1 MTVSFFFRSI
11 LMFKVL
17 TDLLIDIRDVRIVFF
32 FASLILF
39 SSLIFVTAA
48 QTVTTGGSSHR

>member
-32 FASLILF
+32 LHLSF
-39 SSLIFVTAA
+39 SS
-48 QTVTTGGSSHR
+48 HP

>member
-17 TDLLIDIRDVRIVFF
+17 TDLLIDVRDVRIVFLHL
-32 FASLILF
+32 SF
-39 SSLIFVTAA
+39 SP
-48 QTVTTGGSSHR
+48 HP